1 MKYLLI
7 DTSTNIMIIMLH
19 VDGKLKGIKQRKA
32 KSDHQAYIIPLID
45 ELLKEHNLNIKD
57 IDTFIVGIGPGSYTG
72 LRVSVMTAKMFSYT
86 LKLNLMKVS
95 SLLFLT
101 SGYKEEVLAWHDA
114 RNNQGFS
121 GFYLKGKL
129 LDEEKVRHLNDLNGL
144 EKEKLIILNE
154 DTIKLDSN
162 VIIKM
167 STLVEDVYNLVPNY
181 LRKTKAELNLDQKS

>member
-19 VDGKLKGIKQRKA
+19 IDGKLKGIKKRIA

-45 ELLKEHNLNIKD
+45 ELLKENNLSIKD
-57 IDTFIVGIGPGSYTG
+57 IDTFVVGIGPGSYTG

-86 LKLNLMKVS
+86 LKVNLNKVS

-101 SGYKEEVLAWHDA
+101 SGYQKEVLAWHDA

-129 LDEEKVRHLNDLNGL
+129 LGEEKVRSLNNLNDE
-144 EKEKLIILNE
+144 EKEKLVILNE
-154 DTIKLDSN
+154 DTIKLNSD

-167 STLVEDVYNLVPNY
+167 SSPVEDIYSLIPNY